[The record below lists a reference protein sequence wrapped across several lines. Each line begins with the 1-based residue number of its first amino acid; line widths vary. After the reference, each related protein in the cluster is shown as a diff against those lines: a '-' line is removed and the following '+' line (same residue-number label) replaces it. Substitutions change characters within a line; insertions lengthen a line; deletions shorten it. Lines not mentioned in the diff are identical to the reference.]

1 MALLATQSV
10 LTAGIAATYSA
21 VTASDTCVPGDN
33 VVLHVKNGG
42 GAPTN
47 VTLTT
52 PLVVDGS
59 LTLQDRVVAITN
71 GTDKFISV
79 PAHLYQDPTTGLATF
94 ACSPTTSVTA
104 AVLAV

>member
-1 MALLATQSV
+1 MTLLATQSV
-10 LTAGIAATYSA
+10 KTTGIVASYTA

-33 VVLHVKNGG
+33 VVLHIKNGG

-52 PLVVDGS
+52 PGLVDGD
-59 LTLQDRVVAITN
+59 LTTQDRVVAVTN
-71 GTDKFISV
+71 GTDKFIAV
-79 PAHLYQDPTTGLATF
+79 PAGLYQDPTTGLATF

-104 AVLAV
+104 AVLGV